1 MHVVRATD
9 LTSLTAEDVLVLN
22 GIDLTVEKG
31 AVFGLAG
38 PAGAG
43 KTALLRTIVGLREH
57 SDGTLLVLGE
67 PMHAR
72 RADLRRRV
80 GFVATTAALPEHLS
94 VARFLEFSGEL
105 AGLSRREARRRL
117 ARLAE
122 RVGLSEGVHTPV
134 SRLDV
139 AARTRVAI
147 AAALMSDPE
156 ILLLDAPSEGLAPTA
171 AQGIIELIRE
181 LARPDRTIVVASR
194 RLDELERVCSDI
206 AVLNAG
212 RVVYQGPAAEL
223 RGLARQTSIRVEV
236 DGHVAAFERALAAI
250 EEPDAIRIERDG
262 VEFAITGLG
271 PRSHAEY
278 LRAVVE
284 AADRTGVD
292 LVHVDAGGRDLTAA
306 YPDRLEADRRDGSLR
321 AAAWAASQ
329 TEEHVEEAVE
339 ARESRHDLAQAGDD

>member
-67 PMHAR
+67 PMPAR

-80 GFVATTAALPEHLS
+80 GFVATNAALPERLS

-105 AGLSRREARRRL
+105 AGLSRRDARHRL
-117 ARLAE
+117 A
-122 RVGLSEGVHTPV
+122 
-134 SRLDV
+134 RLDV

-171 AQGIIELIRE
+171 AQAIIELIRV
-181 LARPDRTIVVASR
+181 LAGPDRTIVVASR
-194 RLDELERVCSDI
+194 RLDELERICSDI

-271 PRSHAEY
+271 PRTQAEY

-284 AADRTGVD
+284 AADRTGVE

-306 YPDRLEADRRDGSLR
+306 YLDRLEADRRDGSLR

-329 TEEHVEEAVE
+329 TEEHVEDPVE
-339 ARESRHDLAQAGDD
+339 PRESRRDLAEAGDD